1 MPTIPTIIINKGCL
15 VITKDVNSIYFL
27 KKECILGYE
36 IGGDYLRIHTSIR
49 GVGGGDYSYIT
60 LSYTGTKDFKQCE
73 KNVHILNTI
82 LSPDV
87 EAPADLLGL

>member
-1 MPTIPTIIINKGCL
+1 MPTIRINKGCL
-15 VITKDVNSIYFL
+15 VITKNVNSIYFL

-49 GVGGGDYSYIT
+49 GLTGEDYSYIN
-60 LSYTGTKDFKQCE
+60 LEYSGTNETSFKECE

-82 LSPDV
+82 LSSDV
-87 EAPADLLGL
+87 QAPADLLGL

>member
-1 MPTIPTIIINKGCL
+1 MPTIRINKGCL
-15 VITKDVNSIYFL
+15 VITKDLQSTYFL
-27 KKECILGYE
+27 KKECILGYTVS
-36 IGGDYLRIHTSIR
+36 GNYLKIHTSIIGLDQR
-49 GVGGGDYSYIT
+49 DCCYIT
-60 LSYTGTKDFKQCE
+60 LSHGGLNEKTFKESE

>member
-1 MPTIPTIIINKGCL
+1 MPTIRINKGCL
-15 VITKDVNSIYFL
+15 VITKNVNSIYFL

-36 IGGDYLRIHTSIR
+36 IGGDYIRIHTSIR
-49 GVGGGDYSYIT
+49 GLSGVDYSYID
-60 LSYTGTKDFKQCE
+60 LEYSGTKDFKECE